1 MDIELLKTFLEV
13 SKTRHFGRA
22 AESLYLTQSAVSFR
36 IRQLETQLGTIL
48 FARHRNNIRLT
59 AAGERLI
66 PYAESLINTW
76 LQAKKE
82 ISHQSLHTEF
92 SIGSTISLWE
102 GCLTNWIQLIYQKHK
117 ELHLECRIS
126 TRQSL
131 VKQLHSRELDLL
143 IAIEPPKMDEFES
156 AIIGEIK
163 LQLMTNKKN
172 LTLSR
177 FNYIKLEWSPDF
189 NTTEKSSLVENSPTL
204 LTTSANLARELLY
217 PTKSAS
223 VLPIHWLNQY
233 HELKTLSK
241 VVYSKP
247 IYAIWLQNNGKE
259 TFIDKLAK
267 IPIMN
272 K

>member
-1 MDIELLKTFLEV
+1 MN
-13 SKTRHFGRA
+13 
-22 AESLYLTQSAVSFR
+22 AEY
-36 IRQLETQLGTIL
+36 
-48 FARHRNNIRLT
+48 
-59 AAGERLI
+59 
-66 PYAESLINTW
+66 P
-76 LQAKKE
+76 
-82 ISHQSLHTEF
+82 
-92 SIGSTISLWE
+92 
-102 GCLTNWIQLIYQKHK
+102 
-117 ELHLECRIS
+117 LECRIS
-126 TRQSL
+126 TRQFL

-143 IAIEPPKMDEFES
+143 IEIEPPKMDEFES
-156 AIIGEIK
+156 TIIGEIK

-172 LTLSR
+172 FTLSR

-259 TFIDKLAK
+259 TFYE
-267 IPIMN
+267 
-272 K
+272 